1 MSPATSYVRR
11 EIDAELDLLFPDL
24 PAVSLDG
31 PKGVGK
37 TETAL
42 RRAASVF
49 RLDIDA
55 DRQVVA
61 ADPPAA
67 LAAAKPIL
75 IDEWQYLPLVWD
87 AVRRAVDADSS
98 PSSFLLTGSASP
110 VARLHS
116 GAGRIVP
123 LHMRPMTLF
132 ELGIEEPTVSLSAL
146 LEGKRAIDGSTSI
159 RLRTY
164 VEEILRSGFPG
175 IRTSTLPRVVR
186 ARLDGYLERLV
197 DHEIVENG
205 LGERRPAAL
214 RQWLTAYAA
223 ATATTTSFEKIRDA
237 ATAELANPPAKA
249 TSATYREALL
259 RLWILD
265 PVEAWLPGTRHL
277 SRLAAAPK
285 HHLTDPALAARLL
298 GVTADALLA
307 PRRPDDPQPRDGAL
321 LAQLFESL
329 VTLNVRVSAQGAE
342 ARVAHLRTRGGEH
355 EVDLIVTGEG
365 GRVLALETKAT
376 AAPDLADA
384 KHLLWLKNQL
394 GDQLIDMVLVTTGP
408 YAYRRPD
415 GVAVVPA
422 ALLGP

>member
-1 MSPATSYVRR
+1 MELTASYVRR
-11 EIDAELDLLFPDL
+11 EIDEELDLLFGDL

-42 RRAASVF
+42 RRVANVF
-49 RLDIDA
+49 RLDVDA
-55 DRQVVA
+55 DRQIVA
-61 ADPPAA
+61 ADLTAA
-67 LAAAKPIL
+67 LAVTKPIL
-75 IDEWQYLPLVWD
+75 IDEWQYLPSVWD
-87 AVRRAVDADSS
+87 AVRRAVDASAP

-110 VARLHS
+110 TARIHS

-132 ELGIEEPTVSLSAL
+132 ERAVEEPTVSLSAL
-146 LEGKRAIDGSTSI
+146 LEGKRTIEGRTAIG
-159 RLRTY
+159 LRAY
-164 VEEILRSGFPG
+164 VDEILRSGFPG
-175 IRTSTLPRVVR
+175 IRTSTHPRVVR

-223 ATATTTSFEKIRDA
+223 ATSTTTSYEKIRDA
-237 ATAELANPPAKA
+237 ATAGSGHPPAKTTTA
-249 TSATYREALL
+249 SYREALL

-265 PVEAWLPGTRHL
+265 PVEAWLPGSRHL
-277 SRLAAAPK
+277 SRVAAAPK
-285 HHLTDPALAARLL
+285 HHLADPALAARLL
-298 GVTADALLA
+298 GVTAEALVA

-321 LAQLFESL
+321 LGQLFESL
-329 VTLNVRVSAQGAE
+329 VTLNVRVSAQCAE
-342 ARVAHLRTRGGEH
+342 ARVGHLRTRGGEH
-355 EVDLIVTGEG
+355 EVDLVVIGEA
-365 GRVLALETKAT
+365 GRVLAIETKVT
-376 AAPDLADA
+376 AAPDLSDA
-384 KHLLWLKNQL
+384 KHLLWLKEQL

>member
-1 MSPATSYVRR
+1 MTCAHAVCARCSATGPACKHLAHEPS
-11 EIDAELDLLFPDL
+11 
-24 PAVSLDG
+24 
-31 PKGVGK
+31 
-37 TETAL
+37 TA
-42 RRAASVF
+42 
-49 RLDIDA
+49 
-55 DRQVVA
+55 
-61 ADPPAA
+61 
-67 LAAAKPIL
+67 
-75 IDEWQYLPLVWD
+75 
-87 AVRRAVDADSS
+87 
-98 PSSFLLTGSASP
+98 
-110 VARLHS
+110 
-116 GAGRIVP
+116 GA
-123 LHMRPMTLF
+123 
-132 ELGIEEPTVSLSAL
+132 
-146 LEGKRAIDGSTSI
+146 
-159 RLRTY
+159 
-164 VEEILRSGFPG
+164 
-175 IRTSTLPRVVR
+175 

-321 LAQLFESL
+321 LGQLFESL

-342 ARVAHLRTRGGEH
+342 AQVAHLRTRGGEH